1 MNSIGIAGFNLLTI
15 SIDKMRVLS
24 ATGVMMV
31 QKVYC
36 VFQDSGLAFPTATL
50 VIHIIHN
57 YYHNDVCILS
67 SAM

>member
-15 SIDKMRVLS
+15 SIDKMRLLS

-36 VFQDSGLAFPTATL
+36 VFQDSAWASVSYRYL
-50 VIHIIHN
+50 ISYI
-57 YYHNDVCILS
+57 Y
-67 SAM
+67 M

>member
-24 ATGVMMV
+24 ATGMMMV

-36 VFQDSGLAFPTATL
+36 VFQDSGLAFPTTTL
-50 VIHIIHN
+50 VN
-57 YYHNDVCILS
+57 TYNT
-67 SAM
+67 

>member
-15 SIDKMRVLS
+15 SIDKMRLLS

-36 VFQDSGLAFPTATL
+36 VFQDSGLAFPTPITI
-50 VIHIIHN
+50 VN
-57 YYHNDVCILS
+57 TYNT
-67 SAM
+67 